1 MKPLAIWLAGFGLLF
16 GLYGGISHT
25 VRSNDPEQILVV
37 VDSSFPMTEV
47 WDQVASELDR
57 IDDRRYAEFALATEK
72 RPIHSWA
79 AKLTLGAI
87 DPFAPCGFDEVAAYP
102 AVAEADE
109 VVLITAE
116 ASCDR
121 SGLPAGWTVI
131 ELAP

>member
-1 MKPLAIWLAGFGLLF
+1 MKPLAIWLAGFAILF
-16 GLYGGISHT
+16 GSYGGISHAM
-25 VRSNDPEQILVV
+25 RSNDPHRVLVV
-37 VDSSFPMTEV
+37 VDSSFPMTGV
-47 WDQVASELDR
+47 WDQVAAELDR

-79 AKLTLGAI
+79 NKLTLGAI

-109 VVLITAE
+109 VLLITTDG
-116 ASCDR
+116 SCER
-121 SGLPAGWTVI
+121 TGLPSDWTVV

>member
-1 MKPLAIWLAGFGLLF
+1 MKPLAFWLAGFGILF
-16 GLYGGISHT
+16 GSYFGISHA
-25 VRSNDPEQILVV
+25 VRSNDPQRVLVV
-37 VDSSFPMTEV
+37 VDSSFPMGGV

-57 IDDRRYAEFALATEK
+57 IDDRRYAEFSLATEK

-79 AKLTLGAI
+79 NKLTLGAI

-109 VVLITAE
+109 VLLITTE
-116 ASCDR
+116 ASCER
-121 SGLPAGWTVI
+121 AGLPADWAVV